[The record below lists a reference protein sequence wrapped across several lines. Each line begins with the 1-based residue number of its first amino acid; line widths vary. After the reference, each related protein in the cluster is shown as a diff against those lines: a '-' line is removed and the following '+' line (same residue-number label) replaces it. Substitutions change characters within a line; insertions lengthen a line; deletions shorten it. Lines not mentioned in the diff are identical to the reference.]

1 MCFLLLSCTVPCP
14 PSVYNG
20 NQIINSNLRLPDFNQ
35 ITKKK
40 KKKKT
45 EKERREKKEAI
56 LSGYEGKE

>member
-20 NQIINSNLRLPDFNQ
+20 NQIVNSNPRLPDFNQ

-40 KKKKT
+40 KKT
-45 EKERREKKEAI
+45 ERERREKKEAI